1 MRLTLAGKIALF
13 ANVALSILFA
23 FLGFGLYSQRIN
35 WTDKKIGERDGEYQQ
50 RKAEIDKLQAAR
62 GRVEARWWTALK
74 APAGVL
80 ALEAVR
86 PQKQE
91 WYRQQIDILKT
102 GNAKQPILG
111 IDYDQG
117 RISIDPRTGLPLMS
131 AVIDQA
137 KKPVPG
143 LNSLQVLNEVYSR
156 IQKDIIAKTE
166 EIEKLIQEEKQLTEE
181 LGDGKVRG
189 LRFDLAQEQLAEKR
203 SLDEQEYLQP
213 FLYNCMVKRQSLE
226 DRQKVLEGR
235 LKKLQSSSVA
245 KQP

>member
-1 MRLTLAGKIALF
+1 MSLTLAGKIALF

-23 FLGFGLYSQRIN
+23 FLGFGIYSQHIN
-35 WTDKKIGERDGEYQQ
+35 WTDRKIGDRDGEYQQ

-62 GRVEARWWTALK
+62 LRVEGRWTAALK
-74 APAGVL
+74 SPTGVL

-86 PQKQE
+86 PNKQA
-91 WYRQQIDILKT
+91 WYRQQIEILKT
-102 GNAKQPILG
+102 GVAKQPILG

-117 RISIDPRTGLPLMS
+117 RIRIDPRTGLPMMS
-131 AVIDQA
+131 VVIDQA

-143 LNSLQVLNEVYSR
+143 LSSLQVLNEAYSR

-166 EIEKLIQEEKQLTEE
+166 EIERLIQEEKQLTEE

-189 LRFDLAQEQLAEKR
+189 LRFELAQQQLAEKR

-213 FLYNCMVKRQSLE
+213 LLYNCMVKRQSLE
-226 DRQKVLEGR
+226 DRQKVLEDR